1 MKNDPYAEK
10 ISLYLDNELSSTEVA
25 ELKAHLAGCHDC
37 RRTYEGLQRVHRLFQ
52 TAAARMVSP
61 EPGFSHRVEARLAQ
75 HSSVK
80 VWQIWATIVA
90 LLLGTLAITGAWAV
104 VSGLTLVNAS
114 VVLLDAGIFYRGFLT
129 FIESVEGVHILLNL
143 GSLLLKAS
151 FITMQQPLFWGGVL
165 ITVSL
170 IGLWVWLMR
179 GLLRRAVAPVEL
191 LS

>member
-1 MKNDPYAEK
+1 MGAAEES
-10 ISLYLDNELSSTEVA
+10 SLPFLVKHEFLV
-25 ELKAHLAGCHDC
+25 
-37 RRTYEGLQRVHRLFQ
+37 RRL
-52 TAAARMVSP
+52 
-61 EPGFSHRVEARLAQ
+61 
-75 HSSVK
+75 HS
-80 VWQIWATIVA
+80 
-90 LLLGTLAITGAWAV
+90 L
-104 VSGLTLVNAS
+104 SGLIPVGAFMTVHLLVNAS

-129 FIESVEGVHILLNL
+129 FIESVEGVRILLNL